1 MHYRAIPQAGLRQLK
16 EELGYTNS
24 QMAGVFGITTGR
36 QFHKYL
42 SDEDKREMGYHV
54 LMYGML
60 QIELMLG
67 PVRSIDQLHAR
78 ARRYGA
84 VIEPSAPAGEPEQSQ
99 P

>member
-24 QMAGVFGITTGR
+24 QMADVFGITTGR

-42 SDEDKREMGYHV
+42 SDEDKREMGFHV
-54 LMYGML
+54 LMYGMANWQL
-60 QIELMLG
+60 MHGPITSIE
-67 PVRSIDQLHAR
+67 QLHALGR
-78 ARRYGA
+78 ELGA
-84 VIEPSAPAGEPEQSQ
+84 IIEMEDGDLQ